1 MNHKMKIGV
10 QYIDNTI
17 KKYNSIEEIAN
28 NDLVIEIDCSNNRLT
43 SLPDNMNF
51 PNLHTFICSNNQLSS
66 LPNNMN
72 LPNLEWFSCA
82 NNRLTILPD
91 NMNFPNL
98 DNFDFSNNMITII
111 PDNMNC
117 PNLRYLFCYSNM
129 LKSLPENINFHNLRE
144 LHCNNNMIQSFPS
157 NIYMNAPNLNQLW
170 IYNNRF
176 TSLPDNM
183 NCTNLNTFVCFNNML
198 SSLPKNMNFP
208 NIRTFDCSN
217 NMLLSLPENMNFP
230 NLKEFNCSD
239 NNILSLPLSILNF
252 RNLRIFE
259 YDMIELSPQLARFIN
274 RIENSSIN
282 KIHIYNDMENIH
294 NSNIQIS
301 VKDSINR
308 LTTRMDVKKYN
319 LEDLNKMILDNMI
332 LTEKSKSLLLEY
344 VFDTSV
350 HSLLLLTFSE
360 VLWFVLQTINTDFN
374 IKEQEEILNVLNQE
388 IIDSDCKCF
397 TGRMN
402 RIVNSLN
409 GFSHLV
415 SINIKDNEQIGNIII
430 LVKNKLE
437 SSASYTIEKHKEMVE
452 KELIDRG
459 YDMETIKI
467 WIEYIIED
475 E

>member
-1 MNHKMKIGV
+1 MKIGV

-282 KIHIYNDMENIH
+282 KIHVYNDTENIH

>member
-1 MNHKMKIGV
+1 M
-10 QYIDNTI
+10 I
-17 KKYNSIEEIAN
+17 K
-28 NDLVIEIDCSNNRLT
+28 
-43 SLPDNMNF
+43 
-51 PNLHTFICSNNQLSS
+51 
-66 LPNNMN
+66 
-72 LPNLEWFSCA
+72 
-82 NNRLTILPD
+82 
-91 NMNFPNL
+91 
-98 DNFDFSNNMITII
+98 
-111 PDNMNC
+111 
-117 PNLRYLFCYSNM
+117 
-129 LKSLPENINFHNLRE
+129 
-144 LHCNNNMIQSFPS
+144 SFPS
-157 NIYMNAPNLNQLW
+157 NTYMNAPNLNQLW
-170 IYNNRF
+170 IYNNRL

-183 NCTNLNTFVCFNNML
+183 NCPNLHTFVCFNNML
-198 SSLPKNMNFP
+198 SSLPKNMNLP
-208 NIRTFDCSN
+208 NLQTLDCSN

-230 NLKEFNCSD
+230 NLKEFNCSN

-252 RNLRIFE
+252 RNLRNFE
-259 YDMIELSPQLARFIN
+259 YDIIEFSPQIARFIN
-274 RIENSSIN
+274 RLENSSIN

-319 LEDLNKMILDNMI
+319 LEDLNNMILDNMI
-332 LTEKSKSLLLEY
+332 LTKKSKSLLLEY

>member
-1 MNHKMKIGV
+1 MNHKMTIQV
-10 QYIDNTI
+10 EYIDNTI
-17 KKYNSIEEIAN
+17 KKYHSIEEIAN
-28 NDLVIEIDCSNNRLT
+28 NDLVIEIDCSYSRLT

-51 PNLHTFICSNNQLSS
+51 PNLHTFVCSNNQLSS
-66 LPNNMN
+66 LPDNMN

-111 PDNMNC
+111 PDN
-117 PNLRYLFCYSNM
+117 
-129 LKSLPENINFHNLRE
+129 INFHNLRE
-144 LHCNNNMIQSFPS
+144 LHCNNNMIKSLPS
-157 NIYMNAPNLNQLW
+157 NTYMNAPNLNQLW
-170 IYNNRF
+170 IYNNRL

-183 NCTNLNTFVCFNNML
+183 NCPNLRTFICFNNML
-198 SSLPKNMNFP
+198 SSLPENMNLP
-208 NIRTFDCSN
+208 NLAWFNCAN
-217 NMLLSLPENMNFP
+217 NLLTLLPENMNLPNLDWFNCANNRLTLLPENMNFP
-230 NLKEFNCSD
+230 NVKQFYCS
-239 NNILSLPLSILNF
+239 NNMLSSLPLYILNF
-252 RNLRIFE
+252 RNLRNFE
-259 YDMIELSPQLARFIN
+259 YDIIELSPQLARFIN

-282 KIHIYNDMENIH
+282 KIHIYNDTENIH

-319 LEDLNKMILDNMI
+319 LEDLNSMILDNMV
-332 LTEKSKSLLLEY
+332 LTGKSKSLLLEY
-344 VFDTSV
+344 VSDTAV